1 MLGYANSLGDFL
13 SGFTGEHVGE
23 PRVLICLYD
32 NPLLHVDIKF
42 VTLDEF
48 HTRIETPVVLLDKDG
63 QLEETIRNSQP
74 HFPYPDFQWIEDRF
88 WTWIHYALLKIGRG
102 EYFEAFDFMGFL
114 RMVVFGP
121 LLHIKNDNLPRGV
134 RKAETDLASDDLEKL
149 KRTIPNYDRQSLLHS
164 LRSAVSLYR
173 EIRVELFDNVILQR
187 AAEVKVMAYF
197 DEIDMRQ
204 FTIRRGQ
211 PSDIVELQQLF
222 VDTITTVCSSDYD
235 AEQIAAWTSS
245 VDNKQRWDD
254 IMNHQ
259 FVIVAQHAD
268 KIVGFATLDNGSYI
282 DLLYVHKDHQRQ
294 GIAQQL
300 LDDIETEARRLNQT
314 VLTSDVSITAK
325 SFFQRNNFIV
335 ATEQVVVRNG
345 VNLTNFKVTKSLH

>member
-1 MLGYANSLGDFL
+1 MIQHDFAIRAKSILAPDDDVIGLAVAGSWLTNEIDEFSDLDLILITKQKVSDDKGQMLGYANSLGDFL

-102 EYFEAFDFMGFL
+102 EYLEAYDFMGFL

-134 RKAETDLASDDLEKL
+134 RKVETDLAPDDLEKL
-149 KRTIPNYDRQSLLHS
+149 KLTIPAYDRQSLLDS
-164 LRSAVSLYR
+164 LRSAVLLYR
-173 EIRVELFDNVILQR
+173 ELRVELFENVSLQT
-187 AAEVKVMAYF
+187 ATEAKVMAYF
-197 DEIDMRQ
+197 DEIER
-204 FTIRRGQ
+204 
-211 PSDIVELQQLF
+211 
-222 VDTITTVCSSDYD
+222 
-235 AEQIAAWTSS
+235 
-245 VDNKQRWDD
+245 
-254 IMNHQ
+254 
-259 FVIVAQHAD
+259 
-268 KIVGFATLDNGSYI
+268 
-282 DLLYVHKDHQRQ
+282 
-294 GIAQQL
+294 
-300 LDDIETEARRLNQT
+300 
-314 VLTSDVSITAK
+314 
-325 SFFQRNNFIV
+325 
-335 ATEQVVVRNG
+335 
-345 VNLTNFKVTKSLH
+345 